1 VFIYKIFGEQ
11 PGFAEGLIFNSCVKN
26 LQNQPDL
33 WLDECPYLYPRSS
46 SRLPEGL
53 RVVQLASSEEHSAP
67 LASRPSSPPRWMLA
81 A

>member
-1 VFIYKIFGEQ
+1 MFIYKIFGEQ

-53 RVVQLASSEEHSAP
+53 RVVQLGTAEDRTPHQP
-67 LASRPSSPPRWMLA
+67 SPPRWMLA

>member
-11 PGFAEGLIFNSCVKN
+11 PGFAEGLIFNSCVNN

-46 SRLPEGL
+46 SRLPDGL
-53 RVVQLASSEEHSAP
+53 RVVQLSSTEEALQQPQQTPSHP
-67 LASRPSSPPRWMLA
+67 RLALA

>member
-46 SRLPEGL
+46 SRLPQGL
-53 RVVQLASSEEHSAP
+53 RVVQLGLVEDRTSQQ
-67 LASRPSSPPRWMLA
+67 PSSPPRWVVA

>member
-1 VFIYKIFGEQ
+1 MFIYKIFGEQ

-53 RVVQLASSEEHSAP
+53 RVVQLGAAEEHTP
-67 LASRPSSPPRWMLA
+67 QRPSPPRWMLA

>member
-11 PGFAEGLIFNSCVKN
+11 PGFAEGLVFNSCVTD

-33 WLDECPYLYPRSS
+33 WLDECPYLSPRSS

-53 RVVQLASSEEHSAP
+53 RMVQVGESIA
-67 LASRPSSPPRWMLA
+67 LA

>member
-1 VFIYKIFGEQ
+1 MFIYKIFGDH
-11 PGFAEGLIFNSCVKN
+11 PGFAEGLIFNSCVNN

-46 SRLPEGL
+46 SRLPDGL
-53 RVVQLASSEEHSAP
+53 RVVQLSSAEEALQQPQLTPSQP
-67 LASRPSSPPRWMLA
+67 RLALA

>member
-1 VFIYKIFGEQ
+1 MFIYKIFGEQ

-46 SRLPEGL
+46 SRLPQGL
-53 RVVQLASSEEHSAP
+53 RVVQLGLVEDRAP
-67 LASRPSSPPRWMLA
+67 QQPSSPPRWVLA